1 MKVYRFLIIDTQHK
15 KDYGK
20 GNSLIKINY
29 ASEQKRETEVIW
41 WKKNKIV
48 SPELIVAVRFN
59 N

>member
-41 WKKNKIV
+41 
-48 SPELIVAVRFN
+48 
-59 N
+59 